1 MAEASSPPP
10 PYSFGDQLTGS
21 WRPGRATTTTT
32 VTDPYTGKV
41 LLDLAD
47 ADTGDV
53 AEAFTAARA
62 AQREWGDAL
71 PSERADVLR
80 RAVGIMERRREEI
93 ITWLIQESGSTR
105 MKATAEW
112 HAVRAI
118 TLHAST
124 LPHLA
129 EGRIIPADVPGKEN
143 RLYRKPVGVVS
154 VISPW
159 NWPAHLTTR
168 VVAPALV
175 LGNSVVVKPSQE
187 TPVTGGFLFGRIF
200 AEAGLPQGVLN
211 VVSGPASAIGD
222 AFVLNPLSPLLSFTG
237 STQVGRHIASQAA
250 TAPMLKRVALELG
263 GNNPLVV
270 LDDADLDLATD
281 AAVFGRFFHQGEI
294 CISANRVIVQ
304 DAVHD
309 AFVDRYVDRVRE
321 LKYGDPNEEDTVVG
335 PLISRR
341 QLDNVLDLLARSRAQ
356 GATTLLGGD
365 PEGLVLPPH
374 VLADVTNDMAVAC
387 NEIFGPVA
395 PVIRAADEEEA
406 LRIANDTEYGLSSA
420 VFSADGERALAFAHR
435 IEAGMTHIND
445 SPVVDMPNTPFGG
458 DKNSGLGR
466 FGTHALLDELTRQH
480 WISVQHT
487 RPAYPF

>member
-1 MAEASSPPP
+1 MAEATSSPS
-10 PYSFGDQLTGS
+10 PYSFGNQLIGS
-21 WRPGRATTTTT
+21 WRTGRAATTTA

-41 LLDLAD
+41 LLDIPD
-47 ADTGDV
+47 ADTDDV
-53 AEAFTAARA
+53 AEAFTASRA
-62 AQREWGDAL
+62 AQREWGASS
-71 PSERADVLR
+71 PGERADVLR
-80 RAVGIMERRREEI
+80 RAVGIMERRREEV

-112 HAVRAI
+112 NAVRAI
-118 TLHAST
+118 ALHAST

-143 RLYRKPVGVVS
+143 RLYREPLGVVS

-159 NWPAHLTTR
+159 NWPAHLTSR
-168 VVAPALV
+168 AILPALA

-187 TPVTGGFLFGRIF
+187 TPVTGGFLFGRIL

-237 STQVGRHIASQAA
+237 STRVGRRIASQAA
-250 TAPMLKRVALELG
+250 TGPMLKRVALELG

-270 LDDADLDLATD
+270 LDDADLDLAIN

-294 CISANRVIVQ
+294 CISANRIIVQ
-304 DAVHD
+304 DAIHD
-309 AFVDRYVDRVRE
+309 AFVERYVDRVRE

-335 PLISRR
+335 PLISQR
-341 QLDNVLDLLARSRAQ
+341 QLDGILDLLARSGAQ
-356 GATTLLGGD
+356 GATTLLGGS

-374 VLADVTNDMAVAC
+374 VLADVSNDMAVAS

-395 PVIRAADEEEA
+395 PILRATDDEEA
-406 LRIANDTEYGLSSA
+406 LRIANDTEFGLSSA
-420 VFSADGERALAFAHR
+420 VFSTDGERALAFAHR
-435 IEAGMTHIND
+435 IEAGMSHIND

-458 DKNSGLGR
+458 EKNSGLGR
-466 FGTHALLDELTRQH
+466 YGTPALLDELTRQH

-487 RPAYPF
+487 RRTYPF